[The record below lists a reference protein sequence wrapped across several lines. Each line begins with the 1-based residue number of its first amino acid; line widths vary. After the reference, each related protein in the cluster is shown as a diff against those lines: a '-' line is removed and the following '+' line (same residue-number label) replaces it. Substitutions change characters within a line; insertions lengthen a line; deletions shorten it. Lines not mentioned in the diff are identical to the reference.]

1 MGINLIEAL
10 QKWNKVTNDGGK
22 TIYST
27 NKDGTIVMHTNGAGG
42 GFKPTVE
49 LFTSTGWVEY
59 REPLILPKMDT
70 AEEYYYID
78 EFDNIE
84 MYINYGCKSNHE
96 HFGIYNYIPN
106 KALAMYMK
114 DKQFIQRVCIVLNYL
129 NTDNPDKEILI
140 SEYIRY
146 NYKEIIDRI
155 KVYELSNN
163 L

>member
-1 MGINLIEAL
+1 MVLIEAL
-10 QKWNKVTNDGGK
+10 QKWNRVTNDGGK
-22 TIYST
+22 TVYST
-27 NKDGTIVMHTNGAGG
+27 NSEGTIVMHTNGAGG

-84 MYINYGCKSNHE
+84 SYINYGCLSNHE

-114 DKQFIQRVCIVLNYL
+114 DKQLLQRIYIILYHLNK
-129 NTDNPDKEILI
+129 DNPDKEILV
-140 SEYIRY
+140 SEYIRDRY
-146 NYKEIIDRI
+146 GYIIHRI
-155 KVYELSNN
+155 RQYEEKGGI
-163 L
+163 

>member
-1 MGINLIEAL
+1 MVLIEAL

-22 TIYST
+22 TVYST
-27 NKDGTIVMHTNGAGG
+27 NSEGTIFMYTNGVCG

-84 MYINYGCKSNHE
+84 SYIDYGCKSNHE

-114 DKQFIQRVCIVLNYL
+114 DKQLLQRVYIILYHLN
-129 NTDNPDKEILI
+129 NGNPDKEILI